1 MTGFAD
7 RMSTMGR
14 LTVTLFAGT
23 ILIAILVAPRA
34 LFASDEAFIVAADSP
49 DLAWGPCPA
58 FMPEGCMIGV
68 LQGDPAEPNADVF
81 FKLPAGKTVP
91 SHWHTSAERMVLVA
105 GEMEVKYDGQDAVT
119 LKPGNYAYGPPE
131 LPHWASCNSDVD
143 CVLFIAFEGPV
154 NAMPVEE

>member
-1 MTGFAD
+1 MIVFAD
-7 RMSTMGR
+7 RISTSGR
-14 LTVTLFAGT
+14 FPATLVAAT
-23 ILIAILVAPRA
+23 IFIAILAAPRA
-34 LFASDEAFIVAADSP
+34 VLASDEAFVVAADSP

-131 LPHWASCNSDVD
+131 LPHWASCNSSVD

-154 NAMPVEE
+154 DAMPAEE